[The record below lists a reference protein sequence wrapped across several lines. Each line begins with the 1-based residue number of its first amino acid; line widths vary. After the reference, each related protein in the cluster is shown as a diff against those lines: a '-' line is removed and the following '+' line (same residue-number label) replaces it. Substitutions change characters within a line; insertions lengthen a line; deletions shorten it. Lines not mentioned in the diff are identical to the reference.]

1 MELRDCLTMR
11 NFEVFDFDYP
21 IVDSTWK
28 SQFEKSFIDY
38 YYFYEIGSETI
49 DRWKHTLKARLNKI
63 MPYYN
68 ELYKTTLFEID
79 PLITQRI
86 EETIA
91 DSTETTNANT
101 NIQTSADDANTSE
114 SDYPQTSP
122 ITDIPSRRVGTE
134 ASGTTEINSNGSAD
148 VARDYSRII
157 EGFTGNQSELVK
169 AYRANILNITS
180 MLIDDLKTLFILVY

>member
-1 MELRDCLTMR
+1 MT
-11 NFEVFDFDYP
+11 NFEVFDFEYP
-21 IVDSTWK
+21 IIDMAWK
-28 SQFEKSFIDY
+28 EQFEKSFIDY

-79 PLITQRI
+79 PLITQRLT
-86 EETIA
+86 ETIA
-91 DSTETTNANT
+91 DSTETTNAST
-101 NIQTSADDANTSE
+101 NIQTSADDASTNE

-122 ITDIPSRRVGTE
+122 TTDIPSRRVGTE
-134 ASGTTEINSNGSAD
+134 ATGTTEINSNGSGD
-148 VARDYSRII
+148 VTRDYSRII
-157 EGFTGNQSELVK
+157 EGFSGNQSELIK